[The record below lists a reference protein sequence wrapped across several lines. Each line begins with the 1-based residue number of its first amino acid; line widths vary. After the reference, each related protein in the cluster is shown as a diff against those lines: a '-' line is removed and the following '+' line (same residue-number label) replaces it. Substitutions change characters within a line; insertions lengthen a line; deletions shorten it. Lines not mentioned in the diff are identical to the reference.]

1 LILGSIAGA
10 RPIGI
15 ERPPNLVGRGGESR
29 SMIRI
34 RPAVFTLTYD
44 AALQAT
50 MNSPDNLG
58 LGIFAVNYADGSDHG
73 DYTLYVQIEQIK

>member
-1 LILGSIAGA
+1 
-10 RPIGI
+10 
-15 ERPPNLVGRGGESR
+15 
-29 SMIRI
+29 MIRI